1 MIKKG
6 RLANYEPPFVKDI
19 SMNFAKGQVSTEGVC
34 KTGTAPF
41 YTCNVGPS
49 ILPACNPT
57 GGTPDVSNC
66 GGGGYHS
73 WPACRGG
80 GSAATVCGSG
90 HGQQ

>member
-6 RLANYEPPFVKDI
+6 RLTNYEPPFVKDI

-49 ILPACNPT
+49 ILPTCTT

-66 GGGGYHS
+66 GGGGYHA